1 LKLVWSRDAHRDL
14 YAILEYYQQLE
25 IGVAARIAEAIKAE
39 PRRLLDYPQMGTP
52 TRRRGTRKWPVRGTP
67 FRLYYSIEG
76 DILVV
81 QRVVHSAMDEA

>member
-1 LKLVWSRDAHRDL
+1 LKLVWSRDAYRDL
-14 YAILEYYQQLE
+14 QAILDYYGRLE
-25 IGVAARIAEAIKAE
+25 IEVAARMAEAIKAE

-76 DILVV
+76 DTLVV